1 MVGNIINSSFSK
13 MDTFLRRF
21 QPILEIFWRNKQ
33 VDLKIL
39 MDERLANPI
48 ESLEN
53 TIKLFSL
60 YQKNFSSQIPSTADI
75 GLIQLDSKQAR
86 TKIQPT
92 PEQYIKQINEFI
104 PIEIKKRNVKCNSW
118 LKERIREL
126 NKPVANV
133 EEFVEQSGFYNY
145 ANDHFQD
152 IRDQVDMLGQVYN
165 VLSTFNLKVKKE
177 DKDSFNDSMTNISQ
191 LSNLMQSVESTQE
204 SNKEQFKKTLNQLIP
219 KLDKE
224 INELFEDAQAP
235 EFLQNSDKFEM
246 LEKLEAIE

>member
-92 PEQYIKQINEFI
+92 PE
-104 PIEIKKRNVKCNSW
+104 
-118 LKERIREL
+118 
-126 NKPVANV
+126 
-133 EEFVEQSGFYNY
+133 
-145 ANDHFQD
+145 
-152 IRDQVDMLGQVYN
+152 
-165 VLSTFNLKVKKE
+165 
-177 DKDSFNDSMTNISQ
+177 
-191 LSNLMQSVESTQE
+191 
-204 SNKEQFKKTLNQLIP
+204 
-219 KLDKE
+219 
-224 INELFEDAQAP
+224 
-235 EFLQNSDKFEM
+235 
-246 LEKLEAIE
+246 

>member
-1 MVGNIINSSFSK
+1 
-13 MDTFLRRF
+13 
-21 QPILEIFWRNKQ
+21 
-33 VDLKIL
+33 
-39 MDERLANPI
+39 
-48 ESLEN
+48 
-53 TIKLFSL
+53 
-60 YQKNFSSQIPSTADI
+60 
-75 GLIQLDSKQAR
+75 
-86 TKIQPT
+86 
-92 PEQYIKQINEFI
+92 
-104 PIEIKKRNVKCNSW
+104 
-118 LKERIREL
+118 
-126 NKPVANV
+126 
-133 EEFVEQSGFYNY
+133 
-145 ANDHFQD
+145 
-152 IRDQVDMLGQVYN
+152 MLGQVYN